1 MLRFNYPVKFTP
13 DKEDGGFVVTFHDLP
28 EAITQGD
35 NIKECLE
42 EAADCLEEA
51 IAARIDDSMD
61 IPVPSKC
68 RKGDKLVALPLQT
81 ALKAA
86 LYIAMKETGISKTE
100 LARQL
105 QIHEKEVRRILDPH
119 HGTRLPAMERALTA
133 LGKHVEL
140 SIV

>member
-1 MLRFNYPVKFTP
+1 MLRFNYPAKFTP
-13 DKEDGGFVVTFHDLP
+13 AKEDGGFVVTFRDLP

-35 NIKECLE
+35 NIRECLE
-42 EAADCLEEA
+42 EASDCLEEA
-51 IAARIDDSMD
+51 IAARIDDGMK

-68 RKGDKLVALPLQT
+68 RKGDKLAVLPLQT

-86 LYIAMKETGISKTE
+86 LYIAMKEAGISKTE

-105 QIHEKEVRRILDPH
+105 QMHEKEVRRILDPH